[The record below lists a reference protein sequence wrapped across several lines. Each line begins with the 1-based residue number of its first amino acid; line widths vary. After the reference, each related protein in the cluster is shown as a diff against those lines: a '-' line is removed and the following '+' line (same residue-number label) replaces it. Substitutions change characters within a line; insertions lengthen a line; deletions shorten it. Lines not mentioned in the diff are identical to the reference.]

1 MNKANSLSGIYL
13 IKNTVNGKVYIGSSC
28 DIKKRFSCHKSQ
40 LIRGKHCNSELQRE
54 WNIYGESSFVFDI
67 VHVAETG
74 VNLFVVEQDYLD
86 IYYDDGN
93 SCYNIRPNT
102 YSYMY
107 DDKGLTMTR
116 IPKSH
121 VKALKEL
128 SEKWNTT
135 THDALRYMI
144 DLGWSGYIAP
154 EKSAKEIAA
163 RREGL
168 K

>member
-1 MNKANSLSGIYL
+1 MENVTPPQPK
-13 IKNTVNGKVYIGSSC
+13 TV
-28 DIKKRFSCHKSQ
+28 
-40 LIRGKHCNSELQRE
+40 E
-54 WNIYGESSFVFDI
+54 
-67 VHVAETG
+67 
-74 VNLFVVEQDYLD
+74 
-86 IYYDDGN
+86 
-93 SCYNIRPNT
+93 
-102 YSYMY
+102 
-107 DDKGLTMTR
+107 LTMTR